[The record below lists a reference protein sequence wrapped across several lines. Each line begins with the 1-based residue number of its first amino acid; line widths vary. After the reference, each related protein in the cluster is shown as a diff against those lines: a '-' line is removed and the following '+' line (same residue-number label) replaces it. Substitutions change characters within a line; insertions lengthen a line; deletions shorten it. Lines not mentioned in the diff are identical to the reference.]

1 MAEITLVAEPGRV
14 TGSPESRRIR
24 ASGRIP
30 AVVYG
35 HGIAAEAVTVD
46 ARDFRLALSGDA
58 GVNQLLSINVGGT
71 DHLALARVLQR
82 HPVRNTVIHIDFQVV
97 SRTEVVSADVPI
109 VLVGEAKEVERN
121 RGVLEHT
128 LQSLTIHARPGEIPN
143 AIEVDISALAI
154 GDAVRVGDLTLP
166 RGVTTDVDAEEP
178 VVMAEASE
186 VAAEASELEAED
198 AQAAADAAEGAAA
211 EGAAGEADAK
221 EG

>member
-1 MAEITLVAEPGRV
+1 MAEITLVAQPGRA
-14 TGSPESRRIR
+14 TGSPESRRLR

-35 HGIAAEAVTVD
+35 HGIDAESVSVD
-46 ARDFRLALSGDA
+46 AREVRSALSGDA
-58 GVNQLLSINVGGT
+58 GVNQLLSINVDGT

-97 SRTEVVSADVPI
+97 SRTEVISADVPI
-109 VLVGEAKEVERN
+109 ILVGEAKSIEQN

-128 LQSLTIHARPGEIPN
+128 LQSLTIFARPGEIPN
-143 AIEVDISALAI
+143 AIEVDITEMVI
-154 GDAVRVGDLTLP
+154 GDAVRVGDLKLP
-166 RGVTTDVDAEEP
+166 RGVTTEVDVEEP

-186 VAAEASELEAED
+186 VAAEAEELEEAE
-198 AQAAADAAEGAAA
+198 AEAAAEAAEGESAA
-211 EGAAGEADAK
+211 GAATE